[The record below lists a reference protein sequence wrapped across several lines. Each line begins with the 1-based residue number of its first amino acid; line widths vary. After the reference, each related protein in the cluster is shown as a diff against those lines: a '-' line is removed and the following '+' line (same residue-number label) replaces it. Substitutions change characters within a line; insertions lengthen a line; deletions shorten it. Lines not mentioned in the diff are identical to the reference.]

1 MIHRYKNIWSKS
13 LYFFETHSKKP
24 KFCRTREL
32 IYEINKNYWKR
43 VFFDKNYL
51 VSYLRT
57 YTYFYKTFVI
67 VNLKKRSILSKKNI
81 KLKNVILN
89 LNNKSA
95 TSSKRIDY
103 LKKLCKKNKNKI

>member
-1 MIHRYKNIWSKS
+1 MIQRYKNLWAKS
-13 LYFFETHSKKP
+13 LYFFETQSKRT

-32 IYEINKNYWKR
+32 LYEINKNYWKK

-67 VNLKKRSILSKKNI
+67 VNLKKRSILLKKNI
-81 KLKNVILN
+81 KLKKIILN
-89 LNNKSA
+89 LNNKSVM
-95 TSSKRIDY
+95 SSKRIDY
-103 LKKLCKKNKNKI
+103 LKKLGKKNKNKI